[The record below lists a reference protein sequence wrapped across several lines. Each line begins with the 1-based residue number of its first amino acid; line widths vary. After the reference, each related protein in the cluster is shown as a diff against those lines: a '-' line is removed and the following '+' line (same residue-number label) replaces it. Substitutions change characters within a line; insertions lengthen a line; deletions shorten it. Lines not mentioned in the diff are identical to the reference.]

1 MKGKVIPQW
10 QPEQLNVT
18 PTNRATW
25 RSQVETERAPAT
37 SFLPGPGIASLRTS
51 PEDLGTASPAPPNLT
66 QQTPTPSWGEGVAE
80 RKQLPKR
87 FGSHVLLLWKK
98 FSEELT
104 I

>member
-18 PTNRATW
+18 PSNRATW
-25 RSQVETERAPAT
+25 RSQVETERTPAT

-66 QQTPTPSWGEGVAE
+66 QQSSHS
-80 RKQLPKR
+80 QLGRGGGREETTSKE
-87 FGSHVLLLWKK
+87 VWKPRSP
-98 FSEELT
+98 FMEE